1 MTCDQH
7 QTQCEKRFSKLE
19 EELLTLTE
27 AHFKLD
33 GDVRVSHERVEQL
46 TKTIAAL
53 TKALWG
59 VVASTLTT
67 LFGFVFWYIQHN

>member
-1 MTCDQH
+1 MTCEQH

-19 EELLTLTE
+19 EELLELTE

-33 GDVRVSHERVEQL
+33 GDMRVSHARIDQL

-67 LFGFVFWYIQHN
+67 LVGFVFWYIQHS

>member
-1 MTCDQH
+1 MTCEQH

-19 EELLTLTE
+19 EELLTLTK
-27 AHFKLD
+27 AQSRLD
-33 GDVRVSHERVEQL
+33 GDMRVSHERVEQL

-59 VVASTLTT
+59 VVVSTLTT
-67 LFGFVFWYIQHN
+67 LVGFVFWYIQHS